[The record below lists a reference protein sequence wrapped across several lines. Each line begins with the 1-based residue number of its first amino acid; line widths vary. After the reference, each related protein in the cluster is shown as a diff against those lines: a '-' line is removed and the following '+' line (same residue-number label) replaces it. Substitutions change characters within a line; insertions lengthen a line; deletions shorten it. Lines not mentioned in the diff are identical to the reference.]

1 MISNLIKRG
10 VDFTKKN
17 PTILYSLVLIVAVTA
32 IIFFNSYYSLRKFES
47 STDKL
52 LQSKA
57 LLAGNVLKTF
67 GSDLVDEREN
77 LQAKIDAIKEQDSEI
92 KDIAILK
99 PGEEGGAFS
108 VVASTAGSDNVESQS
123 TLYAI
128 LWSEGEAIAFLDH
141 DEQGRFWNV
150 GDVIRD
156 MDGKKTGIALFRL
169 SLSEHDR
176 FVQSIID
183 RVYFVA
189 LASLVV
195 VLLLVVN
202 HARLFKYEL
211 KATKLEEIDKMKD
224 DFISMA
230 SHELKSPLTAIRG
243 YIGLLND
250 NLQGKPDSDEA
261 KNQRRYLENMDISAT
276 RLRDLVEDLLEV
288 SKLEQNRLPIRPEDM
303 DLTAIVQG
311 SVNEMGVSAQQ
322 KKLQLVNGVKKNLRV
337 SADPERV
344 KQILVNLLSNAI
356 KYTPEGKVEIK
367 SKQDDKFVYV
377 TVADTGLGM
386 SAENMKK
393 LFSKFYRVKSEETS
407 KISGTGLGLWI
418 SKEIALKMGGDLT
431 VESIEGVG
439 SHFTLKLRKV

>member
-1 MISNLIKRG
+1 
-10 VDFTKKN
+10 
-17 PTILYSLVLIVAVTA
+17 
-32 IIFFNSYYSLRKFES
+32 
-47 STDKL
+47 
-52 LQSKA
+52 
-57 LLAGNVLKTF
+57 
-67 GSDLVDEREN
+67 
-77 LQAKIDAIKEQDSEI
+77 
-92 KDIAILK
+92 
-99 PGEEGGAFS
+99 
-108 VVASTAGSDNVESQS
+108 
-123 TLYAI
+123 
-128 LWSEGEAIAFLDH
+128 
-141 DEQGRFWNV
+141 
-150 GDVIRD
+150 

-303 DLTAIVQG
+303 DLTSIVQG